1 MAIYTGRAMIDGGN
15 EPGDP
20 TPVSSTTSTITP
32 VVAPIATAT
41 PDVVT
46 PTTTPNP
53 QLGTPH
59 VPYAQLTAAQRAAM
73 TPEEQLAYIHSDTV
87 ARQAAATIQRMSDPM
102 TDPTNRPSAPPFK
115 DGFIYYYGWI
125 GGASSGNWV
134 LYRAT
139 ETTDNIAKYGSMAF
153 GGPTQATAN
162 SAVGANALK
171 IQPTWNAATSTW
183 SAAEG
188 SNAVAPGGGTTLKSS
203 GTGSGS
209 DSGSGTG
216 SGTGNGTG
224 TGGTGAGSTGVN
236 GTGTGAAGN
245 TPIPGGSINANPG
258 ALQIITDA
266 LNAAGLGALATQAWS
281 MWNKGFD
288 FNAIMDDPVNGIRA
302 SADYKKNFPAMA
314 ALNAAGQG
322 ISESTYLQK
331 EQSDLE
337 LMKQYGIPSGI
348 FDTKEYLGSLM
359 TNNVNTT
366 DLEKRLMAVQN
377 MVDPN
382 VSQYAKDTYGLD
394 TGHLMAYLLDPKAA
408 TPVLLQK
415 AQAMQIGGAA
425 YQQKFAGGLGPNGE
439 LSQAQAEELAMA
451 NVTQSDAQ
459 KGFANIGQ
467 EGQLAQ
473 ALPGDTSGSVSNQ
486 QLINAQF
493 NLNPNDIIATR
504 KVQQNRINEFNAG
517 GAVAGNAN
525 GLSGL
530 GKANAAV

>member
-1 MAIYTGRAMIDGGN
+1 
-15 EPGDP
+15 
-20 TPVSSTTSTITP
+20 
-32 VVAPIATAT
+32 
-41 PDVVT
+41 
-46 PTTTPNP
+46 
-53 QLGTPH
+53 
-59 VPYAQLTAAQRAAM
+59 
-73 TPEEQLAYIHSDTV
+73 
-87 ARQAAATIQRMSDPM
+87 
-102 TDPTNRPSAPPFK
+102 
-115 DGFIYYYGWI
+115 
-125 GGASSGNWV
+125 
-134 LYRAT
+134 
-139 ETTDNIAKYGSMAF
+139 
-153 GGPTQATAN
+153 
-162 SAVGANALK
+162 
-171 IQPTWNAATSTW
+171 
-183 SAAEG
+183 
-188 SNAVAPGGGTTLKSS
+188 
-203 GTGSGS
+203 
-209 DSGSGTG
+209 
-216 SGTGNGTG
+216 
-224 TGGTGAGSTGVN
+224 
-236 GTGTGAAGN
+236 
-245 TPIPGGSINANPG
+245 
-258 ALQIITDA
+258 
-266 LNAAGLGALATQAWS
+266 